1 MEGMPKMV
9 RTITGI
15 VSKCRYGANVRER
28 NKRQRQNFSSN
39 PLYAKA
45 NNKFMKDYNPIK
57 KVIIFD
63 VLGCEQS
70 IWTSKVAKITC

>member
-15 VSKCRYGANVRER
+15 VSKRRYGANVRER

-39 PLYAKA
+39 QLYAKA
-45 NNKFMKDYNPIK
+45 NNKFMKGYDQIK
-57 KVIIFD
+57 KSHHI
-63 VLGCEQS
+63 
-70 IWTSKVAKITC
+70 

>member
-15 VSKCRYGANVRER
+15 VSKCRYGDNVRER